1 MINNRSLLIVGG
13 LAAAAWLASN
23 SLYIVDETERAVK
36 LRFGEVIE
44 ENIQPGLHFK
54 VPITQTVRKFDTR
67 VLTLDTDTSR
77 YLTLE
82 QKAVIVDS
90 FVKWQVINPT
100 RYYEATAGDEMMAIR
115 LIQPRVDESLRNEFG
130 RLDLQEII
138 AERRDDL
145 MLAPTEELDELMREE
160 LGVSV
165 LDVRVKRI
173 DLPEDVSQ
181 AVYDRMRS
189 ERERE
194 AREWR
199 AQGQEEAERIRA
211 NADRRRQVLL
221 AQATERAE
229 TLRGEGDA
237 EAAAIYS
244 QAYQQDAEFFS
255 FYRSLNAYRDSFSG
269 DGNMLVLE
277 PSSDFFR
284 YLNSPF
290 GTSDR
295 NDGGGSGDDEDSSD

>member
-13 LAAAAWLASN
+13 LAAVAWLASN
-23 SLYIVDETERAVK
+23 SLYVVDETQRAVK

-67 VLTLDTDTSR
+67 VLTLDTDPSR

-90 FVKWQVINPT
+90 YVKWQVINPT
-100 RYYEATAGDEMMAIR
+100 RYYEATAGDELMATR

-130 RLDLQEII
+130 RLNLQQII

-145 MLAPTEELDELMREE
+145 MTGPTEELDALMREE
-160 LGVSV
+160 LGVAIV
-165 LDVRVKRI
+165 DIRVKRI
-173 DLPEDVSQ
+173 DLPEDVSA

-199 AQGQEEAERIRA
+199 AQGQEEAERIQA

-221 AQATERAE
+221 AQASERAE

-237 EAAAIYS
+237 EAAAIFS

-255 FYRSLNAYRDSFSG
+255 FYRSLNAYRETFSG
-269 DGNMLVLE
+269 DGNMMVLE

-284 YLNSPF
+284 YLNSPQA
-290 GTSDR
+290 T
-295 NDGGGSGDDEDSSD
+295 GD

>member
-13 LAAAAWLASN
+13 LAAVAWLASN
-23 SLYIVDETERAVK
+23 SLYVVDETERAVK

-54 VPITQTVRKFDTR
+54 VPITQTIRKFDTR
-67 VLTLDTDTSR
+67 VLTLDTDASR
-77 YLTLE
+77 YLTQE

-90 FVKWQVINPT
+90 YVKWQVVNPT
-100 RYYEATAGDEMMAIR
+100 RYYEATAGDELMAVR

-130 RLDLQEII
+130 QLNLQQII
-138 AERRDDL
+138 SEKRDEL
-145 MLAPTEELDELMREE
+145 MSGPTEELDTLMQDE
-160 LGVSV
+160 LGVAI

-173 DLPEDVSQ
+173 DLPEDVSS

-199 AQGQEEAERIRA
+199 AQGQEESERIRA

-221 AQATERAE
+221 AQANERAE

-244 QAYQQDAEFFS
+244 QAYQGDTEFYRFW
-255 FYRSLNAYRDSFSG
+255 RSLNAYRDSFAE
-269 DGNMLVLE
+269 DEGNMMVLD

-284 YLNSPF
+284 YLKSANP
-290 GTSDR
+290 DA
-295 NDGGGSGDDEDSSD
+295 GSTPRVVN

>member
-23 SLYIVDETERAVK
+23 SLYVVDETERAVK

-67 VLTLDTDTSR
+67 VLTLDTDPSR

-90 FVKWQVINPT
+90 YVKWQVVDPT
-100 RYYEATAGDEMMAIR
+100 RYYEATAGDELMAVR

-130 RLDLQEII
+130 RLNLQQII
-138 AERRDDL
+138 AERRDEL
-145 MLAPTEELDELMREE
+145 MAGPTEDLNALLRDE
-160 LGVSV
+160 LGVAI

-173 DLPEDVSQ
+173 DLPEDVSA

-221 AQATERAE
+221 AQATERSE

-237 EAAAIYS
+237 EAAAVYA

-255 FYRSLNAYRDSFSG
+255 FYRSLNAYRETFNG
-269 DGNMLVLE
+269 GGNMMVLE

-284 YLNSPF
+284 YLGDP
-290 GTSDR
+290 R
-295 NDGGGSGDDEDSSD
+295 GGGE

>member
-23 SLYIVDETERAVK
+23 SLYVVDETERAVK
-36 LRFGEVIE
+36 LRFGEIIE
-44 ENIQPGLHFK
+44 ENIQPGLHVK

-67 VLTLDTDTSR
+67 LLTLDTDTSR

-90 FVKWQVINPT
+90 YVKWQVVNPT
-100 RYYEATAGDEMMAIR
+100 RYYEATSGDEMVAER
-115 LIQPRVDESLRNEFG
+115 LIQPRVDEGLRNEFG
-130 RLDLQEII
+130 RLNLQQII

-145 MLAPTEELDELMREE
+145 MTGPTEELDALMREE
-160 LGVSV
+160 LGVAIR
-165 LDVRVKRI
+165 DIRIKRI
-173 DLPEDVSQ
+173 DLPDDVTS
-181 AVYDRMRS
+181 AVFERMRS

-199 AQGQEEAERIRA
+199 AQGREESERIRA

-221 AQATERAE
+221 AQANERSE

-237 EAAAIYS
+237 QAASIFSEAYS
-244 QAYQQDAEFFS
+244 QDGEFFA
-255 FYRSLNAYRDSFSG
+255 FWRSLEAYRESFSG
-269 DGNMLVLE
+269 DSNLLVLE
-277 PSSDFFR
+277 PDSAFFR
-284 YLNSPF
+284 YLRNPSP
-290 GTSDR
+290 SVDAP
-295 NDGGGSGDDEDSSD
+295 

>member
-13 LAAAAWLASN
+13 LAAIAWIASN
-23 SLYIVDETERAVK
+23 SLYVVDETQRAVK

-44 ENIQPGLHFK
+44 ENIPPGLHVK
-54 VPITQTVRKFDTR
+54 IPVTQTIRKFDTR
-67 VLTLDTDTSR
+67 LLTLDTDTSR

-90 FVKWQVINPT
+90 YVKWQVVNPT
-100 RYYEATAGDEMMAIR
+100 RYYEATAGDELMATR

-130 RLDLQEII
+130 RLNLQEII

-145 MLAPTEELDELMREE
+145 MTGPTQELDNLMREE
-160 LGVSV
+160 LGVAIR
-165 LDVRVKRI
+165 DIRIKRI
-173 DLPEDVSQ
+173 DLPDDVSS
-181 AVYDRMRS
+181 AVFDRMRS

-211 NADRRRQVLL
+211 NADRRRQVLI
-221 AQATERAE
+221 AQANERAE

-237 EAAAIYS
+237 EAARVFS
-244 QAYQQDAEFFS
+244 EAYGQDPEFFA
-255 FYRSLNAYRDSFSG
+255 FWRSLNAYRESFADS
-269 DGNMLVLE
+269 GNLMVLE
-277 PSSDFFR
+277 PDSQFFQ
-284 YLNSPF
+284 YLRSAMP
-290 GTSDR
+290 S
-295 NDGGGSGDDEDSSD
+295 NDEG

>member
-13 LAAAAWLASN
+13 LAAAAWLASS
-23 SLYIVDETERAVK
+23 SLYVVDETERAVK
-36 LRFGEVIE
+36 LRFGEVVE

-67 VLTLDTDTSR
+67 VLTLDTDPSR

-90 FVKWQVINPT
+90 YVKWQVVNPT
-100 RYYEATAGDEMMAIR
+100 RYYEATSGDEIMATR

-130 RLDLQEII
+130 RLDLQQII

-145 MLAPTEELDELMREE
+145 MTGPTDELDDLLRDE
-160 LGVSV
+160 LGVAI
-165 LDVRVKRI
+165 LDIRVKRI
-173 DLPEDVSQ
+173 DLPEDVSS
-181 AVYDRMRS
+181 AVYERMRS

-199 AQGQEEAERIRA
+199 AQGKEEAERIRA

-237 EAAAIYS
+237 EAAAIFS
-244 QAYQQDAEFFS
+244 EAYGKDQEFYRFW
-255 FYRSLNAYRDSFSG
+255 RSLNAYRDSFS
-269 DGNMLVLE
+269 DDQDMLVLD

-284 YLNSPF
+284 YLKSP
-290 GTSDR
+290 DVI
-295 NDGGGSGDDEDSSD
+295 DEE

>member
-23 SLYIVDETERAVK
+23 SLYVVDETERAVK
-36 LRFGEVIE
+36 LRFGEIIE

-67 VLTLDTDTSR
+67 VLTLDTDPSR

-90 FVKWQVINPT
+90 YVKWQVINPT
-100 RYYEATAGDEMMAIR
+100 RYYEATSGDEMMAVR

-130 RLDLQEII
+130 RLNLQQII
-138 AERRDDL
+138 SERRDDL
-145 MLAPTEELDELMREE
+145 MTGPANDLDELMRDE
-160 LGVSV
+160 LGVAIR
-165 LDVRVKRI
+165 DVRVKRI
-173 DLPEDVSQ
+173 DLPEDVSA
-181 AVYDRMRS
+181 AVYERMRS

-237 EAAAIYS
+237 EAAAIFSEAYS
-244 QAYQQDAEFFS
+244 QDAEFFA
-255 FYRSLNAYRDSFSG
+255 FWRSLNAYRESFEG
-269 DGNMLVLE
+269 DDNMLVLD
-277 PSSDFFR
+277 PSSDFFQ
-284 YLNSPF
+284 YLKSPA
-290 GTSDR
+290 S
-295 NDGGGSGDDEDSSD
+295 SGEE

>member
-13 LAAAAWLASN
+13 LAAVAWLASN
-23 SLYIVDETERAVK
+23 SLYVVDETQRAVK
-36 LRFGEVIE
+36 LRFGEVVE

-54 VPITQTVRKFDTR
+54 VPITQTIRKFDTR
-67 VLTLDTDTSR
+67 LLTLDTDTSR

-90 FVKWQVINPT
+90 YVKWQVINPT
-100 RYYEATAGDEMMAIR
+100 RYYEATAGDELMAIR

-130 RLDLQEII
+130 RLNLQEII

-145 MLAPTEELDELMREE
+145 MTGPTAELDSLMREE
-160 LGVSV
+160 LGVAIR
-165 LDVRVKRI
+165 DIRIKRI
-173 DLPEDVSQ
+173 DLPDDVSA
-181 AVYDRMRS
+181 AVFERMRS

-211 NADRRRQVLL
+211 NADRRRTVLI
-221 AQATERAE
+221 AQANERAE

-237 EAAAIYS
+237 EAARVFSEAYS
-244 QAYQQDAEFFS
+244 QDAEFFS
-255 FYRSLNAYRDSFSG
+255 FWRSLNAYRESFADS
-269 DGNMLVLE
+269 DNLLVLE
-277 PSSDFFR
+277 PDSEFFQYLRSAMPSSA
-284 YLNSPF
+284 
-290 GTSDR
+290 
-295 NDGGGSGDDEDSSD
+295 EE

>member
-13 LAAAAWLASN
+13 LAAVAWLASN
-23 SLYIVDETERAVK
+23 SLYVVDETQRAVK
-36 LRFGEVIE
+36 LRFGEVVE

-54 VPITQTVRKFDTR
+54 VPITQTIRKFDTR
-67 VLTLDTDTSR
+67 LLTLDTDTSR

-90 FVKWQVINPT
+90 YVKWQVVNPT
-100 RYYEATAGDEMMAIR
+100 RYYEATAGDELMAIR

-130 RLDLQEII
+130 RLNLQEII

-145 MLAPTEELDELMREE
+145 MTGPTEELDRLMRDE
-160 LGVSV
+160 LGVAIR
-165 LDVRVKRI
+165 DIRIKRI
-173 DLPEDVSQ
+173 DLPEDVSA
-181 AVYDRMRS
+181 AVFDRMRS

-211 NADRRRQVLL
+211 NADRRRTVLI
-221 AQATERAE
+221 AQANERSE

-237 EAAAIYS
+237 EAARVFSEAYS
-244 QAYQQDAEFFS
+244 QDAEFFS
-255 FYRSLNAYRDSFSG
+255 FWRSLNAYRESFADS
-269 DGNMLVLE
+269 DNLLVLE
-277 PSSDFFR
+277 PDSEFFQYLRSAMPSSA
-284 YLNSPF
+284 
-290 GTSDR
+290 
-295 NDGGGSGDDEDSSD
+295 EE

>member
-13 LAAAAWLASN
+13 LAAAAWLASS
-23 SLYIVDETERAVK
+23 SLYVVDETERAVK

-67 VLTLDTDTSR
+67 VLTLDTDPSR

-90 FVKWQVINPT
+90 YVKWQVVNPT
-100 RYYEATAGDEMMAIR
+100 RYYEATSGDEMMATR

-130 RLDLQEII
+130 RLDLQQII

-145 MLAPTEELDELMREE
+145 MTGPTDELDDLLRDE
-160 LGVSV
+160 LGVAI
-165 LDVRVKRI
+165 LDIRVKRI
-173 DLPEDVSQ
+173 DLPEDVSS
-181 AVYDRMRS
+181 AVYERMRS

-199 AQGQEEAERIRA
+199 AQGKEEAERIRA

-237 EAAAIYS
+237 EAAAIFS
-244 QAYQQDAEFFS
+244 EAYGKDQEFYRFW
-255 FYRSLNAYRDSFSG
+255 RSLNAYRDSFS
-269 DGNMLVLE
+269 DDQDMLVLD
-277 PSSDFFR
+277 PTSDFFR
-284 YLNSPF
+284 YLKSP
-290 GTSDR
+290 DVI
-295 NDGGGSGDDEDSSD
+295 DEE

>member
-13 LAAAAWLASN
+13 LAAVAWLASN
-23 SLYIVDETERAVK
+23 SLYVVDETERAVK

-44 ENIQPGLHFK
+44 ENIQPGLHVK
-54 VPITQTVRKFDTR
+54 VPITQTIRKFDTR

-90 FVKWQVINPT
+90 YVKWQVVNPT

-130 RLDLQEII
+130 RLDLQQII

-145 MLAPTEELDELMREE
+145 MIGPTEDLDALLRDE
-160 LGVSV
+160 LGVAIV
-165 LDVRVKRI
+165 DVRVKRI
-173 DLPEDVSQ
+173 DLPDDVSA
-181 AVYDRMRS
+181 AVFERMRS

-199 AQGQEEAERIRA
+199 AQGEEESERIRA

-221 AQATERAE
+221 AQATERSE

-237 EAAAIYS
+237 EAAAIFSDAYS
-244 QAYQQDAEFFS
+244 VDQEFFT
-255 FYRSLNAYRDSFSG
+255 FWRSLNAYRESFEG
-269 DGNMLVLE
+269 DGNMLVLD

-284 YLNSPF
+284 YLKSASPSN
-290 GTSDR
+290 G
-295 NDGGGSGDDEDSSD
+295 E

>member
-1 MINNRSLLIVGG
+1 MVNNRSLIIVGG
-13 LAAAAWLASN
+13 LAAVAWLASN
-23 SLYIVDETERAVK
+23 SLYVVDETQRAVK

-44 ENIQPGLHFK
+44 ENIPPGLHFK

-90 FVKWQVINPT
+90 YVMWQVVNPT
-100 RYYEATAGDEMMAIR
+100 RYYEATAGDEMMAAR

-130 RLDLQEII
+130 RLDLQQII

-145 MLAPTEELDELMREE
+145 MIRPTEELDALMREE

-165 LDVRVKRI
+165 RDIRVKRI
-173 DLPEDVSQ
+173 DLPQDVSA
-181 AVYDRMRS
+181 AVFERMRS

-211 NADRRRQVLL
+211 NADRRRHVLL

-237 EAAAIYS
+237 EAAAIFS
-244 QAYQQDAEFFS
+244 EAYGQDLEFFA
-255 FYRSLNAYRDSFSG
+255 FWRSLNAYRDSF
-269 DGNMLVLE
+269 DGEQDMLVLD
-277 PSSDFFR
+277 PTSDFFR
-284 YLNSPF
+284 YLRSPAVQ
-290 GTSDR
+290 GG
-295 NDGGGSGDDEDSSD
+295 DGED

>member
-13 LAAAAWLASN
+13 LAAVAWLASN
-23 SLYIVDETERAVK
+23 SLYVVDETERAVK

-44 ENIQPGLHFK
+44 ENIQPGLHVK

-67 VLTLDTDTSR
+67 LLTLDTDTSR

-90 FVKWQVINPT
+90 YVKWQVVNPT
-100 RYYEATAGDEMMAIR
+100 RYYEATSGDEMVAVR

-130 RLDLQEII
+130 RLNLQEII

-145 MLAPTEELDELMREE
+145 MTGPTQELDELMREE
-160 LGVSV
+160 LGVAIR
-165 LDVRVKRI
+165 DIRIKRI
-173 DLPEDVSQ
+173 DLPDDVSA
-181 AVYDRMRS
+181 AVFERMRS

-211 NADRRRQVLL
+211 NADRRRQVLI
-221 AQATERAE
+221 AQANERAE

-237 EAAAIYS
+237 QAAAVYS
-244 QAYQQDAEFFS
+244 QAYGQDQEFFS
-255 FYRSLNAYRDSFSG
+255 FWRSLNAYRESFS
-269 DGNMLVLE
+269 DNGNLLVLE
-277 PSSDFFR
+277 PDSEFFR
-284 YLNSPF
+284 YLRSPSA
-290 GTSDR
+290 TSDA
-295 NDGGGSGDDEDSSD
+295 E